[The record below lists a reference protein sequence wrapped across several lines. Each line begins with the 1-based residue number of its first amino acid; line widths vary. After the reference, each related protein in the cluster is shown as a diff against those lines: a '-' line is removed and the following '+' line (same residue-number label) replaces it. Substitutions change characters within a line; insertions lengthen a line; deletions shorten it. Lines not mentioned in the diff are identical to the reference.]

1 MNQRTAKIAWIGSA
15 ATRHDRLPYRIELAA
30 DGEDAPER
38 VLALA
43 LDANLARAIF
53 QAAQKEYP
61 ERRIV
66 LRHGSRI
73 VAETAAE

>member
-1 MNQRTAKIAWIGSA
+1 MNERTTKIARFSNPVEQQGK
-15 ATRHDRLPYRIELAA
+15 LPYRIELVS
-30 DGEDAPER
+30 DGQTAPER

-53 QAAQKEYP
+53 RAAQKEYP

-66 LRHGSRI
+66 LRRGGRV
-73 VAETAAE
+73 VADTAE

>member
-1 MNQRTAKIAWIGSA
+1 MNERTTKIARLSSLAG
-15 ATRHDRLPYRIELAA
+15 RQDQLPYRIELC
-30 DGEDAPER
+30 GESENAPER

-53 QAAQKEYP
+53 RAAQKEYP

-66 LRHGSRI
+66 LRHGGRTI
-73 VAETAAE
+73 ADTAE

>member
-1 MNQRTAKIAWIGSA
+1 MNERTTKIARISSTA
-15 ATRHDRLPYRIELAA
+15 AQHDKLPYRIELAA
-30 DGEDAPER
+30 DGENAPER

-53 QAAQKEYP
+53 SAAQKEYP

-66 LRHGSRI
+66 LRRGGRTIADSAR
-73 VAETAAE
+73 

>member
-1 MNQRTAKIAWIGSA
+1 MNERTTKIAQLSDPAGQQ
-15 ATRHDRLPYRIELAA
+15 DQLPYRIELS
-30 DGEDAPER
+30 GEREDTPER

-53 QAAQKEYP
+53 GAAQKEYP

-66 LRHGSRI
+66 LRRGGRV
-73 VAETAAE
+73 VADTAK